1 MSLSNVEY
9 VLVKYLRAFYCF
21 EFYNIFQLEILFVH
35 TKFSSIGLG
44 VIGFILHLFQVDM
57 DMEDDM
63 GDVLPPVQGR
73 EAEKVVDPTVE
84 EDASR
89 VL

>member
-1 MSLSNVEY
+1 M
-9 VLVKYLRAFYCF
+9 
-21 EFYNIFQLEILFVH
+21 
-35 TKFSSIGLG
+35 
-44 VIGFILHLFQVDM
+44 IGFILHLSQVDM

-73 EAEKVVDPTVE
+73 EAEKVVDPAVG

>member
-1 MSLSNVEY
+1 
-9 VLVKYLRAFYCF
+9 
-21 EFYNIFQLEILFVH
+21 
-35 TKFSSIGLG
+35 
-44 VIGFILHLFQVDM
+44 M
-57 DMEDDM
+57 DMEDDDL

-73 EAEKVVDPTVE
+73 EAEKVVDHIVG